1 MEFLILLLLINFAY
15 GGRRAM
21 QNTLNFLGWA
31 FVTVVLAGILLAVGL
46 AASHP

>member
-1 MEFLILLLLINFAY
+1 MEALILLLLINFAY

-31 FVTVVLAGILLAVGL
+31 FIVVVLAAILLAVGV
-46 AASHP
+46 AAQH